1 MKKLIQKWLGITD
14 LQDRDKKLGDILV
27 PYHVET
33 DKILRQLNIRLS
45 KLEKNCS
52 LNRINASLEI
62 DDRIKK

>member
-33 DKILRQLNIRLS
+33 DKIPKDISIARYGWGQYYHKVI
-45 KLEKNCS
+45 
-52 LNRINASLEI
+52 
-62 DDRIKK
+62 